1 MNKKRTLSTTISVV
15 LALIL
20 IAASLIGV
28 SAVPLSPYIM
38 VVPETTIDETL
49 TPGNTYTISIYTDY
63 DWDTDVWSWQ
73 FSLTYNP
80 AVLNGTT
87 VVNGDLITTVK
98 NASAVFI
105 PGDFN
110 NTKGE
115 LDVTVGFF
123 DPAYYDPPE
132 YFSTSG
138 PGTLAIVSFDV
149 IGYGSSDI
157 VLLETKTRLDGV
169 IGSFTYSIINGLVD
183 WDHLGHGYFKNT
195 LTGDA
200 DGDGTVNVFDILK
213 VKYHWYPGPPAGA
226 GGYDRDV
233 DCDDDGSINVFDI
246 LIVKAN
252 WGDSV

>member
-1 MNKKRTLSTTISVV
+1 MNEKGTLSTTISIV

-38 VVPETTIDETL
+38 VIPETTIDETL

-80 AVLNGTT
+80 AVLEGAT
-87 VVNGDLITTVK
+87 VVNGDLITTAK

-110 NTKGE
+110 NTEGE
-115 LDVTVGFF
+115 LEVTVGFF

-132 YFSTSG
+132 YVSTSG
-138 PGTLAIVSFDV
+138 PGILASVTFNV

-157 VLLETKTRLDGV
+157 MLLETKTRLDGV
-169 IGSFTYSIINGLVD
+169 IGSFTYSIINGLID
-183 WDHLGHGYFKNT
+183 YEHLGHGYFRNA

-200 DGDGTVNVFDILK
+200 TLDGVVDVFDVLK
-213 VKYHWYPGPPAGA
+213 VKYHRSGPPPGP
-226 GGYDRDV
+226 GGYLREADIN
-233 DCDDDGSINVFDI
+233 DDTSIDVFDV

-252 WGDSV
+252 LGSTI